1 MAYPEILE
9 DIKKCIALDVPGKV
23 PIFGISMDFDIKYCG
38 INRVEYGRNL
48 EKIVESSIKVVR
60 EFDYDW
66 ILLHPDDYIEFEG
79 IIKTKESEKFPA
91 RPAEYIKPT
100 LENIK
105 KLKIPNFR
113 KDFRMPIYLEA
124 LSKIKEVMGDNI
136 CLTGRL
142 AAPFSSAALIFGIS
156 ETMMLTIEGT
166 DILKRALDFFIKL
179 QIEWGIEQIKSGAD
193 AIWIGDCVAS
203 SQFISPGIYEMFA
216 AEGAKIVSEEIKRI
230 GGIAYFHAAE
240 SSEHHLKIMSDL
252 GFDIINI
259 GEGIDIKEAKRII
272 GDKVCI
278 SGNLA
283 PIKVLENG
291 TVENI
296 KKETKRIMID
306 GKENGGFIF
315 NTEEGISDQTPE
327 ENLRMMIE
335 TAKKYRYYNN

>member
-1 MAYPEILE
+1 MAYSEVLE
-9 DIKKCIALDVPGKV
+9 DIKKCIDLDIPGKV
-23 PIFGISMDFDIKYCG
+23 PIFEISMDFDIKYCG

-91 RPAEYIKPT
+91 RPAEYIKPSA
-100 LENIK
+100 ENIK
-105 KLKIPNFR
+105 KFKIPDFK
-113 KDFRMPIYLEA
+113 KDFRMPVYLEA
-124 LSKIKEVMGDNI
+124 ISRVKEIFGDTVCVN
-136 CLTGRL
+136 GRL

-166 DILKRALDFFIKL
+166 DALKRSLDFFIEL

-203 SQFISPGIYEMFA
+203 SQFISPGIYERFA
-216 AEGAKIVSEEIKRI
+216 AVGAKTVSEEIKKA
-230 GGIAYFHAAE
+230 GGISYYHAAE
-240 SSEHHLKIMSDL
+240 SSKPHLKIMSDL

-291 TVENI
+291 TVENV
-296 KKETKRIMID
+296 KKETKRIMLD

-327 ENLRMMIE
+327 ENLRTMIK

>member
-1 MAYPEILE
+1 VAYPEVLK
-9 DIKKCIALDVPGKV
+9 DIKKCIALEVPGKV
-23 PIFGISMDFDIKYCG
+23 PIFGTSMDFDIKYCG
-38 INRVEYGRNL
+38 INRVEYGGNL
-48 EKIVESSIKVVR
+48 EKIVESSTKVAR

-66 ILLHPDDYIEFEG
+66 ILLHPDDYIEFER
-79 IIKTKESEKFPA
+79 IIKTIVNEKFPA
-91 RPAEYIKPT
+91 RPVEYLKPS

-105 KLKIPNFR
+105 KFKIP
-113 KDFRMPIYLEA
+113 DFKRDLRMPVYLEA
-124 LSKIKEVMGDNI
+124 ISRVKEIFGDTI
-136 CLTGRL
+136 CITGRL

-166 DILKRALDFFIKL
+166 DTLKRALEFFTEL
-179 QIEWGIEQIKSGAD
+179 QIEWGKEQIRAGAN

-216 AEGAKIVSEEIKRI
+216 AEGAKIVSKEIKRAN
-230 GGIAYFHAAE
+230 GIAYYHAAE
-240 SSEHHLKIMSDL
+240 SSRSHLKIMSDL

-272 GDKVCI
+272 SNRVCI

-291 TVENI
+291 TIENV
-296 KKETKRIMID
+296 KEETKRIMLD

-327 ENLRMMIE
+327 ENLRMMIR